1 MKELL
6 NREEWNSAK
15 ILRVIFLVLM
25 DCVCVCFST
34 FFALFT
40 RFEFDFKA
48 LKESAFLD
56 GAGHMRVLFSIVLPL
71 SKAVLATF
79 ALFSIV
85 GYWNDYF
92 SSIIYIRNNRLW
104 PMQTVLRQVLQT
116 AQMNNMMYDDAKKGV
131 APETLKDAMI
141 VVTMIP
147 ILCVYPFVQKHFVK
161 GVMIGSIKG

>member
-40 RFEFDFKA
+40 RFEFDLKA

-56 GAGHMRVLFSIVLPL
+56 SAAESVGIGIACTVVVFCLFKLYSSLWEFAGAEEFVRLVAASAAVAAVQWALLRVFKILLPRSFPVLF
-71 SKAVLATF
+71 F
-79 ALFSIV
+79 CF
-85 GYWNDYF
+85 W
-92 SSIIYIRNNRLW
+92 R
-104 PMQTVLRQVLQT
+104 
-116 AQMNNMMYDDAKKGV
+116 
-131 APETLKDAMI
+131 
-141 VVTMIP
+141 
-147 ILCVYPFVQKHFVK
+147 
-161 GVMIGSIKG
+161 